1 MFIEKR
7 IKDMVQMESLDVDRV
22 RDFRIGER
30 PRRVK
35 YIRRADLAVER
46 RREVR

>member
-7 IKDMVQMESLDVDRV
+7 IKDMVQMESLDVERV

-35 YIRRADLAVER
+35 
-46 RREVR
+46 